1 MRTYYEHH
9 DWSAVTLATL
19 MRNKKIFLD
28 DAFQSYHRW
37 VTENNQQYMRS
48 LLNGKAPTPIYV
60 ADIEACRNS
69 IRLKYGENHEDYKFF
84 DDLLKKG
91 YKYITIDGNNRTRC
105 ITDFIF
111 GCLTG
116 NFPLYEQDYEIG
128 GSITR
133 PIVFTATKQA
143 KSYNQLD
150 PQFANEIDNIKFT
163 VTVIT
168 TGTRRDLA
176 ELFDSINKGIT
187 LNAQEKRN
195 CLMYTFAYDV
205 RECVAKNKSNLKLI
219 FKGKDDKVFHRRV
232 VDEFVVDVACLCA
245 RGLIGFGPANRD
257 KAYGDNTPEVLH
269 FKKAERII
277 KQIASLAKF
286 IKDGDK
292 LLISS
297 KKTST
302 NLVDL
307 AILLNYMN
315 DNEIDYSDKEK
326 FFTEFCNAQEERLA
340 DPTILWRKKFP
351 KGHPQ
356 EGQPT
361 GTDDRG
367 YAGVQRSAAQVNF
380 LTIRQDKLI
389 ASLKDFSD
397 GLIVYKDP
405 QRNFKRDY
413 AFMIDLWKS
422 QNEICPLSDKKI
434 YARDVMNGQ
443 IIEVDHHFIPHSKG
457 GQTVK
462 ENAAL
467 VYKSANREKSDK
479 ITNDTQLRVTKTYD
493 DLVA

>member
-1 MRTYYEHH
+1 MRTFYEYQ
-9 DWSAVTLATL
+9 DWSARFLAE
-19 MRNKKIFLD
+19 MMKKQNIYLD

-37 VTENNQQYMRS
+37 VTENNQLYMKS

-60 ADIEACRNS
+60 ADVELCRNS
-69 IRLKYGENHEDYKFF
+69 IKMKWDENHEDYKFF
-84 DDLLKKG
+84 DDLLKRG

-105 ITDFIF
+105 VTDFIF

-116 NFPLYEQDYEIG
+116 NFPLLEEDYEIG
-128 GSITR
+128 GTITR
-133 PIVFTATKQA
+133 PIIFTATKQS
-143 KSYNQLD
+143 KLYEDLD
-150 PQFANEIDNIKFT
+150 PLVANRVDNINFT

-168 TGTRRDLA
+168 SGTRKDLA
-176 ELFDSINKGIT
+176 ELFDAINKGIT

-195 CLMYTFAYDV
+195 CLMYTFAYQV
-205 RECVAKNKSNLKLI
+205 RECVDKHKSNLSKI
-219 FKGKDDKVFHRRV
+219 FKGDRVFHRRV

-245 RGLIGFGPANRD
+245 RGLIGFGPSNRD
-257 KAYGDNTPEVLH
+257 KAYGDSTPETHH
-269 FKKAERII
+269 FGKAEKII
-277 KQIASLAKF
+277 RQIASFGKF

-292 LLISS
+292 LLVST

-302 NLVDL
+302 SLIDL

-315 DNEIDYSDKEK
+315 ENDIDYSDKEK
-326 FFTEFCNAQEERLA
+326 FFIEFCNAQEERLA
-340 DPTILWRKKFP
+340 DPEILWRRTFP
-351 KGHPQ
+351 KGHEK

-397 GLIVYKDP
+397 GIIVYKDP

-413 AFMIDLWKS
+413 TFMIDLWKS
-422 QNEICPLSDKKI
+422 QKGICPLTEKKI
-434 YARDVMNGQ
+434 NARDIMNGQ

-457 GQTVK
+457 GKTIK

-467 VYKSANREKSDK
+467 VYKEANRQKSNK
-479 ITNDTQLRVTKTYD
+479 TLEQVKSKRVKRTHD
-493 DLVA
+493 EAA